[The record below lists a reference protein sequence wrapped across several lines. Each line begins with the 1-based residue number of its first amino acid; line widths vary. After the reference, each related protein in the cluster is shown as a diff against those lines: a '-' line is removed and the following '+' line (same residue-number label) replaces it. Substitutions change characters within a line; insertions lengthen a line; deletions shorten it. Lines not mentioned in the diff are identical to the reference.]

1 MLVVHIC
8 AGTVGC
14 LSGFVAV
21 SFRKGGRWHAM
32 AGKAFA
38 VAMMVLA
45 LSGVYLA
52 VVKVQP
58 GNIFGGTITAYLV
71 ATSWV
76 TARRRKM
83 KTDKFDWAALEV
95 VGALAVTEVTC
106 GIQAALSP
114 TGMKWGYE
122 PGVYFFLGSVA
133 TLATI
138 GDIRMLVRGGITGT
152 ARLARH
158 LWRMCFAFFV
168 ASGSIFLAR
177 AHIFPAFMR
186 TTGMLYMLTF
196 LPLVLMAFWLVR
208 LRVKKNA
215 VQLGRNAV
223 ATAPAAD

>member
-83 KTDKFDWAALEV
+83 KTDKFDWAALAV